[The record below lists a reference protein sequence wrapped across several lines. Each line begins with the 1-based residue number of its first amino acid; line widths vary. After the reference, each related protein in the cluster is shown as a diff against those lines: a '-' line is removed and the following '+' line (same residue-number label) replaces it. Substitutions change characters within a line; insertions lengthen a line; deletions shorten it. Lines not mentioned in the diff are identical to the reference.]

1 MFLTH
6 LALTNFR
13 NYAQLELDLESG
25 VTVVQGGNACGKTS
39 LLEAIFYLATSRSTH
54 AGSDRE
60 LIRWGASDD
69 PLPHARV
76 QADIVKHGDT
86 HTQLEI
92 LLMPAE
98 EKQNGHNG
106 RKTNGRVSK
115 RIKVNGSPKRAID
128 LLGELTAVLFL
139 PEDLNLVF
147 GSPSDRRRYLD
158 ITLSQIDSRY
168 GRALSRYNQVVD
180 QRNFLLRE
188 FRERAYNHAELAV
201 WDRQLVEH
209 GTYLTARRAETI
221 DRYNVIVSDIH
232 ARLTA
237 QSESLQLIYQ
247 PSVEFNGSLQPSGV
261 KEHRIAVISQRFG
274 QQIAAL
280 RDRELAAAT
289 TLVGPHRDEIRF
301 LITRNHDEMP
311 IDATTYASRGQ
322 GRTVALSLKLAEV
335 ALMRGE
341 TGEDPVLLLDDVM
354 SELDIDRRA
363 ALAQVVIE
371 SPQAI
376 ITTTDLDEF
385 SSAFLDRSRV
395 WSVCGGQIEKL

>member
-13 NYAQLELDLESG
+13 NYAQLDLDLESG
-25 VTVVQGGNACGKTS
+25 VTLVQGGNACGKTS
-39 LLEAIFYLATSRSTH
+39 LLESIFYLATSRSTH

-69 PLPHARV
+69 PLPFARV
-76 QADIVKHGDT
+76 QSEVVKRGDL

-92 LLMPAE
+92 VLMPAE
-98 EKQNGHNG
+98 EKKNGVNA
-106 RKTNGRVSK
+106 KSNGRVSK
-115 RIKVNGSPKRAID
+115 RIKVNGAPKRAID

-158 ITLSQIDSRY
+158 ITLSQIDPRY
-168 GRALSRYNQVVD
+168 GRALSRYSQVVD

-188 FRERAYNHAELAV
+188 FRDRAYNHAELAV

-209 GTYLTARRAETI
+209 GTYITARRAETI
-221 DRYNVIVSDIH
+221 DRYNLIVADIH
-232 ARLTA
+232 ARLTDQA
-237 QSESLQLIYQ
+237 ESLQLIYQ
-247 PSVEFNGSLQPSGV
+247 PSVDFNGTTQPTGV
-261 KEHRIAVISQRFG
+261 KEHRIAVVSQRFG
-274 QQIAAL
+274 HQIVAL

-335 ALMRGE
+335 ALMKGE

-354 SELDIDRRA
+354 SELDIDRRV

-376 ITTTDLDEF
+376 VTTTDLGEF
-385 SSAFLDRSRV
+385 SPAFLDRARV
-395 WSVCGGQIEKL
+395 LSVCRGEVEKLS